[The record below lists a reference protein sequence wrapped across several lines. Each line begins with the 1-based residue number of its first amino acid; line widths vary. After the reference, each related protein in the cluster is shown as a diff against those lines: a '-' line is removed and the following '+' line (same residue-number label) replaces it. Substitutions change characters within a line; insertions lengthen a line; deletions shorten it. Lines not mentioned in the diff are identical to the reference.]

1 MAKVSMKARKEVLN
15 KHVAEYRKASKKEKG
30 KMLDVVCGSTGLSRD
45 RAARLLATRTKSR
58 SPTKPKTNR
67 RHGRNRVYDLP
78 VIKVLKEVW
87 MYMDFAC
94 GKRLHEGIG
103 DMLDALIRFDAV
115 SYDAGAVH
123 KLRQM
128 SAATMD
134 RLLKK
139 DKEALRL
146 KGISTTKPGTLL
158 KRNIPIRLGQDW
170 NDAVPGFVEV
180 DLVAHCG
187 ATTAGEYV
195 NTLNVTDI
203 CTGWTE
209 PVAVLNKAQRHVFAG
224 LMDVE
229 QRQPFPLAGIDSDNG
244 SEFINN
250 ELYRFCK
257 EKGICFTRSRTY
269 TKNDNCHIEQKNW
282 SLVRR
287 HIGYGRFEGEA
298 AVKLLN
304 VYYALLR
311 LHVNFFLPSTK
322 LIEKQRDGAHVHKR
336 YEKPLS
342 PYRRVLAQTSI
353 SDAVKMNLTA
363 IFLTINPSEL
373 VRGMMKIE
381 DELEKLS
388 IQD

>member
-1 MAKVSMKARKEVLN
+1 MAKVSMNARIEVLS
-15 KHVAEYRKASKKEKG
+15 KHMAKYRKASKKEKG
-30 KMLDVVCGSTGLSRD
+30 AILDIVCGSTGLSRD
-45 RAARLLATRTKSR
+45 RAARLLSAHTKGKSPPKPIGKRGRYRT
-58 SPTKPKTNR
+58 
-67 RHGRNRVYDLP
+67 YDFP
-78 VIKVLKEVW
+78 VIKALKEAW

-103 DMLDALIRFDAV
+103 DMLDALIRFDEAN
-115 SYDAGAVH
+115 YDDETVR

-139 DKEALRL
+139 DKEAIRL

-158 KRNIPIRLGQDW
+158 KRDIPIRLGQEWD
-170 NDAVPGFVEV
+170 DAVPGFEEV

-187 ATTAGEYV
+187 PTAAGEYI

-209 PVAVLNKAQRHVFAG
+209 PVAVLNKAQRHVFSG
-224 LMDVE
+224 LMVVE
-229 QRQPFPLAGIDSDNG
+229 KRQPFPFAGIDSDNG

-250 ELYRFCK
+250 ELYRYCK
-257 EKGICFTRSRTY
+257 EKGIKFTRSRTY
-269 TKNDNCHIEQKNW
+269 TKNDNCHVEQKNW

-287 HIGYGRFEGEA
+287 HIGYGRYEGEPA
-298 AVKLLN
+298 LKLLN
-304 VYYALLR
+304 EYYALLR

-322 LIEKQRDGAHVHKR
+322 LIEKRRNGAHVWKR

-342 PYRRVLAQTSI
+342 PYRRVLAEAGI
-353 SDAVKMNLTA
+353 PNAVKEELTE
-363 IFLTINPSEL
+363 IYLGINPSEL
-373 VRGMMKIE
+373 MHGMMRIKDDI
-381 DELEKLS
+381 EKLC